1 MTEENEDPEYTWWD
15 EAKLNFWNL
24 MQADKEEQF
33 DETVG
38 ASMEKADDVNYRLAL
53 VINLITAGIGYAVYS
68 TTTGLL
74 AIVGIAIM
82 VLGIGPI
89 LKWVIQG

>member
-1 MTEENEDPEYTWWD
+1 MSDDERSTWQKM
-15 EAKLNFWNL
+15 KLNALELIF
-24 MQADKEEQF
+24 ADKDTQYE
-33 DETVG
+33 ETVG

-68 TTTGLL
+68 TTSGLL
-74 AIVGIAIM
+74 AIVGIGIM
-82 VLGIGPI
+82 VLGIGLI